1 MNGFQ
6 ENGSPRTATP
16 ARQGA
21 FSPYYLYRRGTL
33 GPAALDGLTPV
44 RTWTL
49 LAEAERTRQR
59 REELRG
65 RLEDALHTAVPAL
78 PADRRRELLRLRR
91 DIHNDRVPGV
101 PDAAR
106 LLDPATRE
114 LLEEWLRQRAE
125 GHRLQKEAEAA
136 LAAELDDGRRTL
148 AAVAAGELFQRG
160 LQLSDER
167 TWRTVTEWAADPFS
181 PRRKPSKRRRAENTL
196 TSFAYRVALKPSPF
210 ASFTEIGAAPWTTDA
225 AVVPVDG
232 PRARPVQARLS
243 AGLLSWMTYEL
254 RRLDRADELM
264 QIRLNHSLL
273 VQGEKAMCVRRAPD
287 GAPEAA
293 YGAAQVVAARDT
305 GLLRLLRSLLAD
317 GARPERE
324 VRDRLTAAGLSP
336 EAAATAL
343 DKLVRAGIC
352 ERGLGIPDQHPRPAL
367 AVAQRLRALDT
378 EQAGRCAVVFEQ
390 LQAAEDAFPAAPVRR
405 RADLLAGMR
414 EQVAVF
420 TDTVG
425 CPAPAPEALR
435 SVVYEDVGTRRPA
448 RTWRPEVLHA
458 NRWALELFQRIVPVL
473 DDATVEKAGLYA
485 FFVRHFGEDADA
497 VPFVEF
503 YRRFAALPPA
513 EASAVAS
520 GVGDPHADRIRAL
533 RAGLAGLLRTQ
544 FHAHRASENDPH
556 GELRLDADRLRGFAE
571 RLPAE
576 IAPWRSTAYRVQFTT
591 GPERP
596 YAVVN
601 GVTTGHGVFFSR
613 FCDLLEP
620 DAPHEWSLTEAL
632 RGHIAR
638 TTPRQ
643 CDITAVLG
651 LNFNLHPRLSPLELV
666 YPGSTARTADDTTL
680 TLADLAVRAEPDR
693 RTLTLVSTRDGR
705 PLDLVP
711 LNFLYPAAAP
721 VLYRLLCAFAPTRT
735 YRGGLWDQLDRA
747 DAVAGRAAGL
757 TRVPAEPRTLPRAL
771 LGDLVLDRASW
782 RLPAAD
788 VPGLEGLERQEAAA
802 LAAFGDWLGRQG
814 IPRHTFF
821 RLTTPPPVPAG
832 QRDLLAE
839 TRQWALEA
847 RTARLHKPHY
857 LDARN
862 PFLLQVFA
870 RRLAEAG
877 PDATV
882 TFQECLPH
890 PADLDDDPHTGA
902 EEFFVEH
909 TLALPAPTPAR
920 APEEDPDARP

>member
-533 RAGLAGLLRTQ
+533 RARPRRPA
-544 FHAHRASENDPH
+544 PH
-556 GELRLDADRLRGFAE
+556 TIPRPPRLR
-571 RLPAE
+571 
-576 IAPWRSTAYRVQFTT
+576 
-591 GPERP
+591 ERP
-596 YAVVN
+596 
-601 GVTTGHGVFFSR
+601 
-613 FCDLLEP
+613 
-620 DAPHEWSLTEAL
+620 
-632 RGHIAR
+632 AR
-638 TTPRQ
+638 
-643 CDITAVLG
+643 
-651 LNFNLHPRLSPLELV
+651 
-666 YPGSTARTADDTTL
+666 RTAPGRRPVEGLRRTAARRDRP
-680 TLADLAVRAEPDR
+680 LAVHR
-693 RTLTLVSTRDGR
+693 
-705 PLDLVP
+705 
-711 LNFLYPAAAP
+711 
-721 VLYRLLCAFAPTRT
+721 
-735 YRGGLWDQLDRA
+735 
-747 DAVAGRAAGL
+747 
-757 TRVPAEPRTLPRAL
+757 LPRAVHHRTRTAVRRRQRRHHRARRVL
-771 LGDLVLDRASW
+771 LPLLRPAGTGRPARVEPHRGAARPHRPHHAPPVRHHGRPRPQLQSA
-782 RLPAAD
+782 PAAQPAGAGLPRLHRAHRRRHHPHPRR
-788 VPGLEGLERQEAAA
+788 PGRPRRTGPPHPHPGQHPRRTAPGPRTAELPLP
-802 LAAFGDWLGRQG
+802 GRG
-814 IPRHTFF
+814 SRA
-821 RLTTPPPVPAG
+821 VPAAV
-832 QRDLLAE
+832 RV
-839 TRQWALEA
+839 R
-847 RTARLHKPHY
+847 P
-857 LDARN
+857 
-862 PFLLQVFA
+862 P
-870 RRLAEAG
+870 
-877 PDATV
+877 
-882 TFQECLPH
+882 
-890 PADLDDDPHTGA
+890 
-902 EEFFVEH
+902 
-909 TLALPAPTPAR
+909 PAPTGADCGTSSTVPTPSRAAPPA
-920 APEEDPDARP
+920 